1 MYYTLG
7 EHDKDILIDTPTE
20 NREAVISLARQA
32 RSSINLF
39 TRDLDPRL
47 FDNAGFE
54 QSIFTLARSHHS
66 ADVRILTLDSGRARQ
81 QGHCLI
87 RLAQK
92 LTSSVFIH
100 NPARE
105 YSHVISTFLVVDR
118 KGVLHRPRSTST
130 DYDAVVNYMA
140 PERAAELQDFFNEMW
155 ERSTPDSQ
163 IRRLFI

>member
-1 MYYTLG
+1 MYTLG
-7 EHDKDILIDTPTE
+7 DHDEDILIDTPTE

-47 FDNAGFE
+47 FDNTGFE

-66 ADVRILTLDSGRARQ
+66 ADIRILTLDSSSARQ

-105 YSHVISTFLVVDR
+105 YSNIIATFLVVDR
-118 KGVLHRPRSTST
+118 KGIMHRPRSTST
-130 DYDAVVNYMA
+130 DYDALVNYNA
-140 PERAAELQDFFNEMW
+140 PQRAAELQDFFNAMW

-163 IRRLFI
+163 VRRLHI

>member
-1 MYYTLG
+1 MYTLG
-7 EHDKDILIDTPTE
+7 EDNEDMLIDTAAE
-20 NREAVISLARQA
+20 NRQAVISLARQA

-47 FDNAGFE
+47 FDNTGFE

-66 ADVRILTLDSGRARQ
+66 ADIRILTLDSSHARQ

-92 LTSSVFIH
+92 LTSSVLIH

-105 YSHVISTFLVVDR
+105 YNHIIATFLVVDR
-118 KGVLHRPRSTST
+118 KGILHRPHSTST

>member
-1 MYYTLG
+1 MFSLG
-7 EHDKDILIDTPTE
+7 EHDKDILIDTAAE
-20 NREAVISLARQA
+20 NRDAVISLAQQA

-47 FDNAGFE
+47 FDNSDFE
-54 QSIFTLARSHHS
+54 RSVFTLARTHHS
-66 ADVRILTLDSGRARQ
+66 ADIRILTLDSSHACQ

-87 RLAQK
+87 RLAQR
-92 LTSSVFIH
+92 LTSSVLIH

-105 YSHVISTFLVVDR
+105 YRDVIATFLVVDG
-118 KGVLHRPRSTST
+118 KGILHRPRSTST

-140 PERAAELQDFFNEMW
+140 PQRAAELQDFFNEMW